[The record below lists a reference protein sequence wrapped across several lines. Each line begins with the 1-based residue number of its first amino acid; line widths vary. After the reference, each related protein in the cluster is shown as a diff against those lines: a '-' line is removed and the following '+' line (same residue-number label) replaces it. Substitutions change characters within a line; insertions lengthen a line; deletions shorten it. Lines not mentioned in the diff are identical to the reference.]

1 MNIRIH
7 WLYSIG
13 FSLKQFDHH
22 YPLNLILKDN
32 LSLLTFVLMD
42 ALSIIEKT
50 KGIFRVTFGLCRQS
64 SHHLKDNLMQF
75 SLMLQTV
82 WKIIHI
88 PDTLKDKLKPYFGNV
103 ILFSRLPL
111 ESVISSI
118 LNLYLCSFIECF
130 QWIFFSLIKEMNRL
144 QVIQLKN

>member
-1 MNIRIH
+1 M
-7 WLYSIG
+7 
-13 FSLKQFDHH
+13 
-22 YPLNLILKDN
+22 
-32 LSLLTFVLMD
+32 
-42 ALSIIEKT
+42 
-50 KGIFRVTFGLCRQS
+50 
-64 SHHLKDNLMQF
+64 
-75 SLMLQTV
+75 

-88 PDTLKDKLKPYFGNV
+88 SETLTDKLKPYFGNV